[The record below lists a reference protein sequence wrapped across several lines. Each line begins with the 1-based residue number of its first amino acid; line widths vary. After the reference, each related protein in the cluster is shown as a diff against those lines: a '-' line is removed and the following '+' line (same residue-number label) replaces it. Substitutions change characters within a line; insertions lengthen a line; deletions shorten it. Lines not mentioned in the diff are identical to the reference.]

1 MSNTYCVVF
10 LVCFSSSCQFPEVA
24 PSIFSDVCVN
34 QCTSSVILKL
44 RFALLTENWLLMV
57 ICEATVK
64 LRIVEIYRRSI
75 LDDFLMI
82 IFIESTFEES
92 NLFFIL
98 FSHLINVSRICNS
111 DISEF
116 IAHSEYIL
124 S

>member
-1 MSNTYCVVF
+1 VFAYSGVQHILCCVFALFFFV
-10 LVCFSSSCQFPEVA
+10 LRILCCQFLEIA

-34 QCTSSVILKL
+34 QCTSSVIILKL
-44 RFALLTENWLLMV
+44 SFALLTENWLLMV

-64 LRIVEIYRRSI
+64 LRIVEIYRRSV

-98 FSHLINVSRICNS
+98 F
-111 DISEF
+111 
-116 IAHSEYIL
+116 
-124 S
+124 